1 MKITKKFYFF
11 NTRWRTYPRW
21 GQWCLSIAIGILIV
35 FPQFIF
41 PDLWF
46 GIPGVVLY
54 LIGLAY
60 LVWSATRKNA
70 LHWKRDDQVKLKID
84 GKTIELDM
92 KFISQV
98 WVEDQHLLIRR
109 INRVDSFPI
118 HQLRP
123 ADLDKLVVILKE
135 YE

>member
-1 MKITKKFYFF
+1 MKIAKKFYFF
-11 NTRWRTYPRW
+11 NTAWRTYPRW
-21 GQWCLSIAIGILIV
+21 VQWCLSIAIGILIV

-41 PDLWF
+41 PDLWL
-46 GIPGVVLY
+46 GIPSVVLY

-60 LVWSATRKNA
+60 LGWSATRKNA

-98 WVEDQHLLIRR
+98 W
-109 INRVDSFPI
+109 
-118 HQLRP
+118 
-123 ADLDKLVVILKE
+123 
-135 YE
+135 

>member
-1 MKITKKFYFF
+1 
-11 NTRWRTYPRW
+11 
-21 GQWCLSIAIGILIV
+21 
-35 FPQFIF
+35 
-41 PDLWF
+41 

-60 LVWSATRKNA
+60 LIWLATRKNA

-84 GKTIELDM
+84 GKTLELDM

-118 HQLRP
+118 DQLRP
-123 ADLDKLVVILKE
+123 ADLDKLVAILKE